1 MAWRGKAGL
10 ARRGL
15 ARLGLGSAWQGV
27 ARQARQGRQG
37 VARRGWARPGKARQA
52 WRGKQGMERTEVAM
66 NTERKDD
73 GLDAAWCAFDAA
85 VARLKRAVD
94 ELEHVLGR
102 GQQAEHE

>member
-15 ARLGLGSAWQGV
+15 ARLGLGSAWRGL
-27 ARQARQGRQG
+27 ARQAGRGSAWQGRRGEAWPGTARRGRQG
-37 VARRGWARPGKARQA
+37 LA
-52 WRGKQGMERTEVAM
+52 WQGMERKEVDM
-66 NTERKDD
+66 DKHTDD

-85 VARLKRAVD
+85 VERLKRAVG

-102 GQQAEHE
+102 KVEDK

>member
-1 MAWRGKAGL
+1 MA
-10 ARRGL
+10 
-15 ARLGLGSAWQGV
+15 GV
-27 ARQARQGRQG
+27 AGE
-37 VARRGWARPGKARQA
+37 A

-85 VARLKRAVD
+85 VARLKRAVG

-102 GQQAEHE
+102 KVEDK